1 MTVRL
6 GDAICVAAITFACS
20 SYSVSSIGIA
30 KPADTV
36 RDSLKNIPVGTPVEE
51 IKRASDARGLLSC
64 AVGRDEAGAQSHDRL
79 GRREATGS
87 MSRCPFWVISRHG
100 SKSDQCLL
108 YPRRRTSPAGRTINS
123 IDLITACA
131 IDLAAWRYSICQS
144 RLPLGL
150 LAGHFL

>member
-1 MTVRL
+1 NNKKRFDSARPSDERVRH
-6 GDAICVAAITFACS
+6 GFS
-20 SYSVSSIGIA
+20 SKYM
-30 KPADTV
+30 
-36 RDSLKNIPVGTPVEE
+36 
-51 IKRASDARGLLSC
+51 RGLLSC
-64 AVGRDEAGAQSHDRL
+64 AVGPDEAGAQSLDRL

-108 YPRRRTSPAGRTINS
+108 YPRRRTSPPGRTINS

-131 IDLAAWRYSICQS
+131 KDLAAWRYSICQS